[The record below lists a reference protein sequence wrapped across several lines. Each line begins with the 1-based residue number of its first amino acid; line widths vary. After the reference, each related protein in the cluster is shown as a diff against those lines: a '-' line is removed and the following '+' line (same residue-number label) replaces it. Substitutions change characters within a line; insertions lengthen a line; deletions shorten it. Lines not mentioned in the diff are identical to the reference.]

1 MVKVTNLIQHIYS
14 QILYKEWASLGC
26 WYKRQPLWLI
36 RNYFGAKIGLYF
48 AWLGFYTEMLVLPSI
63 IGLLVIMFG
72 AVTVNT
78 RLNKARYAKC

>member
-1 MVKVTNLIQHIYS
+1 M
-14 QILYKEWASLGC
+14 
-26 WYKRQPLWLI
+26 WLI

-78 RLNKARYAKC
+78 RLNKARYEQYLLKLKLEIKALNFIVGNECFLKCL